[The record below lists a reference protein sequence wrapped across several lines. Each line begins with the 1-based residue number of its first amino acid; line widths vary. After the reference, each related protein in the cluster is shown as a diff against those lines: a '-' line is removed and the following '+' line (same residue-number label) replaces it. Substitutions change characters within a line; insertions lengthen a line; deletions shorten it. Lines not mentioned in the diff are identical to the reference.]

1 MVDVHTVLD
10 AIRGDCELPPRSHLN
25 TFDDA
30 YTDLAEHAWPTL
42 LEYEIPA
49 VLFVPTAYPD
59 SQQVFWWDR
68 LQQVAHESGVLDTA
82 EGRHR
87 FRKFIQHVK
96 SLPHSETL
104 ACVDDYC
111 ESHNALPAKSHVLT
125 WEQLRKLAS
134 EGLDLAAHTRTHP
147 LLTRVHPEEAVQQAV
162 LSRDDLREQTGI
174 GLPVFAYPG
183 GAHSVGLSKLLAEA
197 GFKVAFTTQR
207 GVNDLNSVDPLLLRR
222 INVSVTTPRAV
233 VRAQL
238 LATMRHLD
246 PLWKV

>member
-1 MVDVHTVLD
+1 MMVGLVGRGCRALLGSSTFSRIVSRLETASDTQTNLLRVLTYHRIDWPESTRHLYPGTLSSTPDEFHWQMEYLSTRYHMVDVHTVLD
-10 AIRGDCELPPRSHLN
+10 AIRGDCELPPRSLLI

-30 YTDLAEHAWPTL
+30 YTDFAEHAWPTL

-111 ESHNALPAKSHVLT
+111 ESHNEPCF
-125 WEQLRKLAS
+125 Q
-134 EGLDLAAHTRTHP
+134 
-147 LLTRVHPEEAVQQAV
+147 
-162 LSRDDLREQTGI
+162 
-174 GLPVFAYPG
+174 
-183 GAHSVGLSKLLAEA
+183 SVYA
-197 GFKVAFTTQR
+197 R
-207 GVNDLNSVDPLLLRR
+207 
-222 INVSVTTPRAV
+222 
-233 VRAQL
+233 
-238 LATMRHLD
+238 
-246 PLWKV
+246 